1 MEGVVLAV
9 KKFMVSTLLAAA
21 VLGAALSAVAAE
33 APRIKDLGLD
43 HVKMKWWIYDYGAK
57 NGTPFAVAR
66 KYYTNESI
74 KQNTVD
80 LLMSK
85 FGISP
90 EVASALY
97 GTEYGYEYTNDGK
110 QFAVTYLVHFTQ
122 NGEVIHRT
130 IFDNSSEA
138 TKKAFVSVPPSNV
151 MLAPANGAAL
161 AVPKATPK

>member
-1 MEGVVLAV
+1 MAV
-9 KKFMVSTLLAAA
+9 KKFVVVLLLTA
-21 VLGAALSAVAAE
+21 VVASSALSAAAAE
-33 APRIKDLGLD
+33 VPKSKDLGLD
-43 HVKMKWWIYDYGAK
+43 HVKMKWWIYDYGARD
-57 NGTPFAVAR
+57 GRPFVVAR

-97 GTEYGYEYTNDGK
+97 GTEYGYEYTQDGK
-110 QFAVTYLVHFTQ
+110 QFAVTYLLHFTQ

-130 IFDNSSEA
+130 IFDNSSAA

-161 AVPKATPK
+161 AVPVAAPIAKGK